1 MSALD
6 SISASQLILGMQGN
20 NTLSKADVA
29 GGVNK
34 LIEATF
40 IEYMMKDVDLTQM
53 GSVLNESG
61 SGSSDSLLVNQ
72 VLMKMMLEQQ

>member
-6 SISASQLILGMQGN
+6 SISVSQLISGMQGN
-20 NTLSKADVA
+20 NPLVNTDAIGDI
-29 GGVNK
+29 NK

-61 SGSSDSLLVNQ
+61 GNSSNSLLVNQ
-72 VLMKMMLEQQ
+72 MLMKMMLEQQ